1 MKLYCSNGAFFS
13 LVELLGGLL
22 LEMCKMPTLQL
33 EALNK
38 HYVTHIM
45 YVEMKNVICNLT
57 KLTHNYVQDVHAHT
71 HAHTHTRTH
80 TRAHTHTHIHC
91 KYRKDD

>member
-1 MKLYCSNGAFFS
+1 MKIYCSNGAFFT

-22 LEMCKMPTLQL
+22 LEMCKVPTTPQL

-57 KLTHNYVQDVHAHT
+57 KANA
-71 HAHTHTRTH
+71 
-80 TRAHTHTHIHC
+80 
-91 KYRKDD
+91 